1 MGAQR
6 ATPTLSGLTYNLNFG
21 GILTVEFRTRVLVAE
36 DEEFTLNL
44 LREILTDA
52 NFEVIAVKSVS
63 DAIKSIE
70 SFDPHAVISDLNFG
84 VNAPSGADLLNFLH
98 EERPW
103 IGKVILTSHAS
114 PNLALPRGTA
124 LPPNV
129 IYLVKSELQS
139 IASLSTAIKDSIAKI
154 SETSIIP
161 VLDNQRIVISQTQ
174 GEILRLMAEGY
185 TNQAIATRRGTSLR
199 ATEALVQRTF
209 ATLGIKSDDEF
220 NPRILAVRMWQ
231 EDKVVIK

>member
-1 MGAQR
+1 M
-6 ATPTLSGLTYNLNFG
+6 PT
-21 GILTVEFRTRVLVAE
+21 EFRTRVLVAE

-52 NFEVIAVKSVS
+52 NFEVVAVRSVS
-63 DAIKSIE
+63 AAIETIE
-70 SFDPHAVISDLNFG
+70 TFDPHAVITDLNFG
-84 VNAPSGADLLNFLH
+84 INAPSGADLLIFLH

-114 PNLALPRGTA
+114 PNLALPRGTE

-139 IASLSTAIKDSIAKI
+139 IASLGTAINNSIAKI
-154 SETSIIP
+154 NETVIKP
-161 VLDNQRIVISQTQ
+161 VLDNSRIVVSETQ
-174 GEILRLMAEGY
+174 GEILRLMAEGF

-209 ATLGIKSDDEF
+209 SSLGLKPDDEF

>member
-1 MGAQR
+1 MSVGFQA
-6 ATPTLSGLTYNLNFG
+6 
-21 GILTVEFRTRVLVAE
+21 RVLVAE

-52 NFEVIAVKSVS
+52 KFDVIGVKSVAE
-63 DAIKSIE
+63 AIQAIE
-70 SFDPHAVISDLNFG
+70 SFDPHAVITDLNFG
-84 VNAPSGADLLNFLH
+84 VNAPTGADLLNFLH

-103 IGKVILTSHAS
+103 IGKIILTSHAS
-114 PNLALPRGTA
+114 PNLALPRGTE

-129 IYLVKSELQS
+129 IYLVKSELQT
-139 IASLSTAIKDSIAKI
+139 IASLSSAITDSMSQINA
-154 SETSIIP
+154 STVIP
-161 VLDNQRIVISQTQ
+161 VLDNQRIVVSETQ

-185 TNQAIATRRGTSLR
+185 TNQAIAKRRGTSLR

-209 ATLGIKSDDEF
+209 ASLGLKSDDEF

>member
-1 MGAQR
+1 M
-6 ATPTLSGLTYNLNFG
+6 
-21 GILTVEFRTRVLVAE
+21 TVGFQARVLVAE

-52 NFEVIAVKSVS
+52 KFEVIGVRSVTE
-63 DAIKSIE
+63 AIQTIE
-70 SFDPHAVISDLNFG
+70 SFDPHAVITDLNFG
-84 VNAPSGADLLNFLH
+84 VNAPTGADLLNFLH

-103 IGKVILTSHAS
+103 IGKIILTSHAS
-114 PNLALPRGTA
+114 PNLALPRGTE

-139 IASLSTAIKDSIAKI
+139 IASLGAAIKDSMSQINA
-154 SETSIIP
+154 STVIP
-161 VLDNQRIVISQTQ
+161 VLDNQRIVVSETQ

-185 TNQAIATRRGTSLR
+185 TNQAIAKRRGTSLR

-209 ATLGIKSDDEF
+209 ASLGLKADDEF

>member
-1 MGAQR
+1 MSVGFQA
-6 ATPTLSGLTYNLNFG
+6 
-21 GILTVEFRTRVLVAE
+21 RVLVAE

-52 NFEVIAVKSVS
+52 KFEVIGVKSVAE
-63 DAIKSIE
+63 AIQAIE
-70 SFDPHAVISDLNFG
+70 SFDPHAVITDLNFG
-84 VNAPSGADLLNFLH
+84 VNAPTGADLLNFLH

-103 IGKVILTSHAS
+103 IGKIILTSHAS
-114 PNLALPRGTA
+114 PNLALPRGTE

-129 IYLVKSELQS
+129 IYLVKSELQT
-139 IASLSTAIKDSIAKI
+139 IASLSSAITDSMSQINA
-154 SETSIIP
+154 STVIP
-161 VLDNQRIVISQTQ
+161 VLDNQRIVVSETQ
-174 GEILRLMAEGY
+174 GDILRLMAEGY
-185 TNQAIATRRGTSLR
+185 TNQAIAKRRGTSLR

-209 ATLGIKSDDEF
+209 ASLGLKSDDEF